1 MVKYS
6 CERCG
11 KEFSQKS
18 HYDSHKKR
26 KTPCKNNADKIK
38 ELVDKSVEEKI
49 NELKVLININLINEI
64 PINECDKNMISN
76 NNIKKTRKLGQ
87 YFTTNDSLKNKVL
100 KLVMNNPDVI
110 LEPSVGQGD
119 LIQIIYNNNNNIQ
132 FDMYEI
138 DTKIKMLA
146 NIPKNV
152 IYGDFLKQDIKKK
165 YKTIIGN
172 PPFVRTTNGN
182 LYIDFIEKCYNLL
195 ENNGEL
201 IFIIPS
207 DLFKLTCASK
217 LLNDMITNGTF
228 THIYHP
234 HNENLFKNA
243 SVDVIV
249 FRYCKNNQLKKQ
261 VLYNNV
267 ALYIINNQG
276 LITFNKN
283 NNINNVSFKKYF
295 DIYVGFVSGKE
306 IVYKNKE
313 YGNIEVLNGENKI
326 DKYIFIEEFPSD
338 NQKIN
343 EYLLTHKEVLINRKI
358 KKFNEKNWFK
368 WGAPRNIKKV
378 KKHIGK
384 ECIYINTLTRNKKI
398 AFKGKV
404 RYFGGGVII
413 LIPKQKI
420 NLDTVLSYL
429 NSDDF
434 KSNFMF
440 SGRFKI
446 GHRQISNSYIPDN
459 LKIHNSIE
467 Q

>member
-1 MVKYS
+1 MVKYL
-6 CERCG
+6 CG
-11 KEFSQKS
+11 KEFYQKP
-18 HYDSHKKR
+18 HYNSHKKR
-26 KTPCKNNADKIK
+26 KTPCKNNTDKIK
-38 ELVDKSVEEKI
+38 ELVDKAVEEK
-49 NELKVLININLINEI
+49 NKEL
-64 PINECDKNMISN
+64 C
-76 NNIKKTRKLGQ
+76 NIKKIRELGQ

-100 KLVMNNPDVI
+100 ELVMNNPDVI

-119 LIQIIYNNNNNIQ
+119 LIQVIYNNNSNIH

-138 DTKIKMLA
+138 DTKIKMLD

-172 PPFVRTTNGN
+172 PPFIRTTNGN

-195 ENNGEL
+195 GNNGEL

-207 DLFKLTCASK
+207 DFFKLTSSSK
-217 LLNDMITNGTF
+217 LLNNMITNGTF

-234 HNENLFKNA
+234 HNEKLFKNA

-249 FRYCKNNQLKKQ
+249 FRYSKNNQLKKQ

-267 ALYIINNQG
+267 PLYIINNKG
-276 LITFNKN
+276 LITFNKK

-295 DIYVGFVSGKE
+295 DIYVGLVSGKE
-306 IVYKNKE
+306 IVYRNKE
-313 YGNIEVLNGENKI
+313 HGNIEVLNGENKI

-338 NQKIN
+338 NKKIN
-343 EYLLTHKEVLINRKI
+343 KYLLTHKKVLINRKI
-358 KKFNEKNWFK
+358 KKFNESNWFE
-368 WGAPRNIKKV
+368 WGAPRNIKNI

-398 AFKGKV
+398 AFKGNV

-420 NLDTVLSYL
+420 NLDNILSYL
-429 NSDDF
+429 NSDNF

-446 GHRQISNSYIPDN
+446 GHRQISNSYIPNN
-459 LKIHNSIE
+459 LKIHNSIV